1 MRKVSDNSYRKIGTS
16 GDEVIEARQK
26 RTVLYSKGDFVA
38 HCLEFR
44 CAREYYA
51 KENRYARILDTHA
64 SHVMLL
70 EILAEG
76 NWILDVSIGTG
87 NLILLTLLTLPEP
100 TSHLSYS
107 TYTSC

>member
-1 MRKVSDNSYRKIGTS
+1 MMRELKLVRENQYCRARRTS
-16 GDEVIEARQK
+16 LHIALSADALRNTTRK
-26 RTVLYSKGDFVA
+26 RTDMLKN
-38 HCLEFR
+38 L
-44 CAREYYA
+44 
-51 KENRYARILDTHA
+51 NTHA

-70 EILAEG
+70 EILTEG

-107 TYTSC
+107 TYTSCQEKVNLI